1 VPVSGHPLAHA
12 ADLVSAYHAVNPILP
27 EEIEVLFDLIAVRQ
41 VVSVAI
47 GTWRAQRYPDNRDY
61 ILRNSQA
68 AWRGLER
75 FATLDR
81 ADAQSYFRAACGMP
95 A

>member
-1 VPVSGHPLAHA
+1 
-12 ADLVSAYHAVNPILP
+12 
-27 EEIEVLFDLIAVRQ
+27 VLFDLIAVRQ

-68 AWRGLER
+68 AWRGMER